1 MNLPPRRCHRS
12 AGFLLLLASACVGPS
27 LQPPVLIL
35 PIDTAPPT
43 TSALVTE
50 LRDLPLAERERHIAA
65 WFRRGALP
73 PALRQLCPVT
83 RTVTLAGIT
92 HTATFWCTPDVF
104 GLGRD
109 DDWLRLPITPQLAE
123 RFAAELDCV
132 LPTRLMVDAIWRAA
146 AVQTTPVTFDPR
158 QHDITAISLFADHD
172 AAIDA
177 QLIGAVRGALIAG
190 HKKDVIAS
198 VLRTQFPQRV
208 VIYGWHR
215 PDGTPIQ
222 PRSKVHGTGH
232 VDYSHGVRFV
242 ARRMLVD
249 GRWTTIDA
257 VLADPVLQTLLSDE
271 GPFGGGTRPGV
282 STRRS

>member
-1 MNLPPRRCHRS
+1 MLASGREHGQHVRRRGRIPPPPLLAAMNLPPRRCHRS
-12 AGFLLLLASACVGPS
+12 ARLLLLLLASACVGPS

-35 PIDTAPPT
+35 PVDTAPPT

-65 WFRRGALP
+65 WFARGALP

-83 RTVTLAGIT
+83 TTVTLAGTT

-146 AVQTTPVTFDPR
+146 SVQTKPVTFHYIIAVDTI
-158 QHDITAISLFADHD
+158 DDNVLTALRSKDRTQKALMKSLKGGQVASDNEQLLALAVHD
-172 AAIDA
+172 A
-177 QLIGAVRGALIAG
+177 VSIAF
-190 HKKDVIAS
+190 
-198 VLRTQFPQRV
+198 R
-208 VIYGWHR
+208 
-215 PDGTPIQ
+215 
-222 PRSKVHGTGH
+222 
-232 VDYSHGVRFV
+232 
-242 ARRMLVD
+242 
-249 GRWTTIDA
+249 
-257 VLADPVLQTLLSDE
+257 
-271 GPFGGGTRPGV
+271 
-282 STRRS
+282 